1 MSVESSNKMLEE
13 VMLEQKV
20 WAVVG
25 VNEDRD
31 KFGNRIYRRLR
42 DRGYEVYA
50 INPGLD
56 QVEGDPC
63 YHSLSELPKVPQV
76 VDMVVS
82 PKIGKAVLDEAA
94 TLGVSYIWLQ
104 PGTHNEEI
112 LAQIDANGLTAVQG
126 CVLIATA

>member
-56 QVEGDPC
+56 TVEGDPC
-63 YHSLSELPKVPQV
+63 YHSLADLPKVPQV

-94 TLGVSYIWLQ
+94 RLEIPYIWLQ

-112 LAQIDANGLTAVQG
+112 LAQIDAKGLTAVQG
-126 CVLIATA
+126 CVLVATV

>member
-1 MSVESSNKMLEE
+1 MTIESRNQQLEA

-25 VNEDRD
+25 VNENRD

-56 QVEGDPC
+56 TVEGDPC
-63 YHSLSELPKVPQV
+63 YHSLADLPKVPQV

-94 TLGVSYIWLQ
+94 RQGVSYIWLQ